1 MSITQ
6 RELMDRRLIK
16 KSKIEEENSK
26 KNRSKKGATQVNKHM
41 EPMDFMNIN

>member
-16 KSKIEEENSK
+16 KSKIEEET
-26 KNRSKKGATQVNKHM
+26 KKGRRQKQGTQVNKHM

>member
-16 KSKIEEENSK
+16 KSKIAEEKEK
-26 KNRSKKGATQVNKHM
+26 TRSKKAATQVNKHM

>member
-16 KSKIEEENSK
+16 KSKIEEEK
-26 KNRSKKGATQVNKHM
+26 ERRRSKKGATQVNKHM